1 MLYIM
6 KVAFCLYGLSGGFSE
21 RIESRANYSH
31 TLDVMKKSY
40 ESYKKN
46 IFEANKDVN
55 FDVYFHTRKHKN
67 IETII
72 NMYNPRGYIV
82 EDKQVL
88 NERHKPW
95 NIAVLSRHD
104 SVSKVLDLVKEEY
117 DYIFLCRFDVTFL
130 NPLKFNNLN
139 LTKNQLYFSEQSHVM
154 HNGNILDTPKYYNNC
169 PKNISW
175 KKNDK
180 TNYLNDWW
188 MIFRVNMKETVIN
201 METSHKNHL
210 TTNIH
215 KYMANY
221 FSKHGE
227 IVLSDLRFYDTP
239 LTRYILYGKV

>member
-1 MLYIM
+1 M

-46 IFEANKDVN
+46 IFESNKNVK

-72 NMYNPRGYIV
+72 NMYNPKAYIV
-82 EDKQVL
+82 EDRQKL
-88 NERHKPW
+88 NENYEPW

-104 SVSKVLDLVKEEY
+104 SVNKVLNLVKEEY

-130 NPLKFNNLN
+130 KPINFNNLN
-139 LTKNQLYFSEQSHVM
+139 LKENQMYFPEQSHIM
-154 HNGNILDTPKYYNNC
+154 YNGSILDTPKYYKNC

-180 TNYLNDWW
+180 NNYLNDWW
-188 MIFRVNMKETVIN
+188 VIFRTNMRQTFIN
-201 METSHKNHL
+201 MENSHKNHL
-210 TTNIH
+210 DVNIH
-215 KYMANY
+215 QYIANY
-221 FSKHGE
+221 LSKYGE

-239 LTRYILYGKV
+239 LTRYVLYGKV